1 MMRFV
6 IITELLLTADNFKK
20 VIEKTFLKKVDNE
33 TST

>member
-20 VIEKTFLKKVDNE
+20 VIEKTFLKKG
-33 TST
+33 